1 MNQCEKETAAK
12 SKGWKSA
19 IERTRKD
26 MWGVV
31 KQLQGLEAEMNLD
44 HISCQK
50 VH

>member
-1 MNQCEKETAAK
+1 METAAK
-12 SKGWKSA
+12 SKAWKSA

-26 MWGVV
+26 VWGMV
-31 KQLQGLEAEMNLD
+31 KQLQGLEAERNLD